1 MNPYLKYI
9 RWPEGAPSSPEE
21 PHAMGLKDLIPTITG
36 LIREDPAADSLGSL
50 GSLGSL
56 VDAILVPGPDGKTLA
71 INQSSG
77 QVLQINAQGQF
88 EPLGARLSPDSPSK
102 TVKYKPIDQK
112 PVIINSGTRQTVV
125 PAPLPPPSPVLLAE
139 GRHTFDELIK
149 WSPYSLGSE
158 SGEAREAFAL
168 DFARDRAFRQK
179 WLGQLARAVRQKVD
193 NPWPPPAP
201 TPPAAPSVP
210 QRRQRMVDI

>member
-9 RWPEGAPSSPEE
+9 RWPESLPAPEE
-21 PHAMGLKDLIPTITG
+21 PPAMALKDLIPAITG
-36 LIREDPAADSLGSL
+36 LIHEDPAADSLGSL
-50 GSLGSL
+50 GSSGSL

-88 EPLGARLSPDSPSK
+88 EPLATQLSPDSPSK

-125 PAPLPPPSPVLLAE
+125 PAPPPPPSPVMLAE

-149 WSPYSLGSE
+149 WSPYSLDSE
-158 SGEAREAFAL
+158 SGEARETFAL
-168 DFARDRAFRQK
+168 NFARDQAFRQK
-179 WLGQLARAVRQKVD
+179 WLSQLNRAVKQKVV
-193 NPWPPPAP
+193 NPWPLPAP
-201 TPPAAPSVP
+201 TPHAAPSVP
-210 QRRQRMVDI
+210 QRRPRMVDI